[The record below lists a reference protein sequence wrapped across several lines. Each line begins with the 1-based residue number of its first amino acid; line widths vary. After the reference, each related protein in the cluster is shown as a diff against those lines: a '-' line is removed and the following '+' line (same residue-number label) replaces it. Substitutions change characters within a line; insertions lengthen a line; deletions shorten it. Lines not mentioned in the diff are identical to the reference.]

1 MGSETVTP
9 RIPAGTQLSPT
20 ILERSFRNG
29 IEQPKSSTGASP
41 PRAVRRE
48 QNMKRFDSKV
58 VLVLGGNAGIG
69 RSTAEAFAR
78 EGAKVVVA
86 ARREVQGVATVQ
98 AIQNEG
104 GTAKFVRADVAKEAE
119 VKAAIEATVKEFGRL
134 DVLFNNAGIEGK
146 NGPIG
151 DLGAADFDE
160 TFGINVRG
168 TWEAIK
174 HALPH
179 LTKTG
184 GTIINN
190 SSVVAEAGFP
200 NFSIYSASKG
210 AVNAL
215 TRSAAMEF
223 LPQGVRVN
231 AVAPGLIETD
241 MAARV
246 FGSLDALR
254 ERTKVAVPTGT

>member
-1 MGSETVTP
+1 
-9 RIPAGTQLSPT
+9 
-20 ILERSFRNG
+20 
-29 IEQPKSSTGASP
+29 
-41 PRAVRRE
+41 
-48 QNMKRFDSKV
+48 MKRFDSKV

-69 RSTAEAFAR
+69 RAAAEAFAR

-86 ARREVQGVATVQ
+86 ARREEQGVALVQ
-98 AIQNEG
+98 SIQKAG
-104 GTAKFVRADVAKEAE
+104 GTAKFVRADVAKEAD
-119 VKAAIEATVKEFGRL
+119 VKNAVEATVKEFGRL

-146 NGPIG
+146 NGPIT

-160 TFGINVRG
+160 TFGVNVRG
-168 TWEAIK
+168 TWVAMK

-179 LTKTG
+179 LVKTG
-184 GTIINN
+184 GAIVNN

-215 TRSAAMEF
+215 TRAAAMEF

-241 MAARV
+241 MSARV
-246 FGSLDALR
+246 FGGLDGLR
-254 ERTKVAVPTGT
+254 ERSKVVVPTGAPGRAEDIAEAVLYLASPEAKFVVGQVFTVDGGFTAR